1 AWKLWNENMMQRL
14 VDPSWLSEHKYEVDI
29 MRCIHVGLLCVQE
42 SAKDRP
48 TMSVVLSMLTSEIV
62 NLPPPRQPAF
72 IEREVSSTSRSFPET
87 PKPFSINNL
96 TITNV
101 EGR

>member
-14 VDPSWLSEHKYEVDI
+14 VDPSLLSEHKYEVDI

-48 TMSVVLSMLTSEIV
+48 TMSIVLSMLTSEIV

-72 IEREVSSTSRSFPET
+72 IERESSTSRSFPET